1 MIHARMIIL
10 AHQVNVYSWLF
21 NDLLSRSLRS
31 IRVYLASAPLA
42 AGIFALVL
50 EAK

>member
-1 MIHARMIIL
+1 MIHVQMNIQEHL
-10 AHQVNVYSWLF
+10 VCLNY
-21 NDLLSRSLRS
+21 LL
-31 IRVYLASAPLA
+31 IFKFPFILASAPLA

>member
-1 MIHARMIIL
+1 MT
-10 AHQVNVYSWLF
+10 SEFSLF
-21 NDLLSRSLRS
+21 SPFN
-31 IRVYLASAPLA
+31 LASAPLA